1 MPVKEGLN
9 DELERA
15 FKMILAKPEILR
27 QIHEGRIRIEPY
39 DEAAV
44 GPASID
50 LTLDNK
56 LRVFNSDQHI
66 TRADIDYKTLAELID
81 ITDGYLLE
89 PGELVLGITKERITL
104 PGDVCGWLNSRSRF
118 ARIGLMSHIAAPFL
132 APGISNRQILEIYN
146 AGRNKIRL
154 TPGMRICHVV
164 LQECQGTATY
174 TGVWKDQEL

>member
-1 MPVKEGLN
+1 
-9 DELERA
+9 
-15 FKMILAKPEILR
+15 MILAKPEILR
-27 QIHEGRIRIEPY
+27 QIHDGRIRIEPY
-39 DEAAV
+39 DEEAV

-50 LTLDNK
+50 LTLDGK
-56 LRVFNSDQHI
+56 LRVFNTDRHI
-66 TRADIDYKTLAELID
+66 TRADIDYKALTKLTD
-81 ITDGYLLE
+81 IVDGYLLE

-146 AGRNKIRL
+146 AGRNKIML
-154 TPGMRICHVV
+154 TPGMRICHLV
-164 LQECQGTATY
+164 LQECKGTATY

>member
-1 MPVKEGLN
+1 
-9 DELERA
+9 
-15 FKMILAKPEILR
+15 MILAKPEILR
-27 QIHEGRIRIEPY
+27 QIHDGRIKIEPF

-56 LRVFNSDQHI
+56 LRVFNTDQHI
-66 TRADIDYKTLAELID
+66 TRADIDYKTLTKLTD
-81 ITDGYLLE
+81 ITNGYLLE
-89 PGELVLGITKERITL
+89 PGELVLGITKERLTL
-104 PGDVCGWLNSRSRF
+104 PEDVCGWLNSRSRF

-154 TPGMRICHVV
+154 TQGMKICHVV
-164 LQECQGTATY
+164 LQECKGTARY
-174 TGVWKDQEL
+174 TGAWKDQEL